1 MAEFANK
8 KSGVRFTLSD
18 NLTVRDQLRYYG
30 VIAEALTLDTYERYW
45 EAAKLLIKDWECK
58 KLPDINTNLGET
70 CDPKITTI
78 VLWAGTQVLNHVGS
92 LKAVS
97 KN

>member
-18 NLTVRDQLRYYG
+18 KITVRDQLHYYG
-30 VIAEALTLDTYERYW
+30 VMAESLTLDTYERYW
-45 EAAKLLIKDWECK
+45 EAAKLLIENWECK
-58 KLPDINTNLGET
+58 RFPDMHADLGEIN
-70 CDPKITTI
+70 DPKITTI
-78 VLWAGTQVLNHVGS
+78 ILWTGTQVLTHMGD
-92 LKAVS
+92 LGAVS

>member
-8 KSGVRFTLSD
+8 KSGVRFTLPDSI
-18 NLTVRDQLRYYG
+18 TVRDQLHFYG
-30 VIAEALTLDTYERYW
+30 VLNKFQELDTYERYW

-58 KLPDINTNLGET
+58 KLPDIHTNLDET
-70 CDPKITTI
+70 SDPKITMI
-78 VLWAGTQVLNHVGS
+78 VLWAGTQVLNHMSS
-92 LKAVS
+92 LGTVP